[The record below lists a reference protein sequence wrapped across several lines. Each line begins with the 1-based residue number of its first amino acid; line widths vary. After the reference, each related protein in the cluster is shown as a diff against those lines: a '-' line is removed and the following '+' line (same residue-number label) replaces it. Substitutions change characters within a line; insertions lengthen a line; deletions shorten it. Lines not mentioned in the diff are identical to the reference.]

1 MPGER
6 RQARIAAMQALC
18 QWEVQRDTHAE
29 ALCDF
34 FAEFGS
40 PPAATSYA
48 TELVNGFW
56 KNAEFVDAKI
66 AEAVERWSFERIST
80 VERNLMRVAV
90 VELVRGDVPPRV
102 VLDEAIEIAQE
113 FGGKDSSRFVNG
125 VLDRILETLPRAEE
139 NDD

>member
-18 QWEVQRDTHAE
+18 QWEVQRDTRAE

-34 FAEFGS
+34 LAEFGAV
-40 PPAATSYA
+40 PAATSYA

-56 KNAEFVDAKI
+56 KSAEFVDARI
-66 AEAVERWSFERIST
+66 SGAVERWSLERIST

-90 VELVRGDVPPRV
+90 VELVDGAVPPRV
-102 VLDEAIEIAQE
+102 VLDEAIEISQE

-125 VLDRILETLPRAEE
+125 VLDRVLATLPRTEE
-139 NDD
+139 NDG

>member
-18 QWEVQRDTHAE
+18 QWDVQHDVRAE
-29 ALCDF
+29 TLCAF
-34 FAEFGS
+34 FEAFGAA
-40 PPAATSYA
+40 PAATSYA

-56 KNAEFVDAKI
+56 KNAEFVDRRI
-66 AEAVERWSFERIST
+66 TDAVERWSLERIST

-90 VELVRGDVPPRV
+90 VELVGCDVPPRV

-113 FGGKDSSRFVNG
+113 YGGKESPRFVNG
-125 VLDRILETLPRAEE
+125 VLDRILQTLPQAEG
-139 NDD
+139 NDG

>member
-1 MPGER
+1 
-6 RQARIAAMQALC
+6 MQALC

-34 FAEFGS
+34 FAEFGAA
-40 PPAATSYA
+40 PAAASYA

-56 KNAEFVDAKI
+56 KNAEFVDGRITK
-66 AEAVERWSFERIST
+66 AVERWSLERIST

-90 VELVRGDVPPRV
+90 VELVDGAVPPRV
-102 VLDEAIEIAQE
+102 VLDEAIEISQE

-125 VLDRILETLPRAEE
+125 VLDRILATLPPAEGS
-139 NDD
+139 DD

>member
-34 FAEFGS
+34 FAEFGAS
-40 PPAATSYA
+40 PAATSYA

-56 KNAEFVDAKI
+56 KNAEVVDGRI
-66 AEAVERWSFERIST
+66 ARAVEGWSFERIST

-90 VELVRGDVPPRV
+90 VELVGGAVPPRV
-102 VLDEAIEIAQE
+102 VLDEAIEISQE

-125 VLDRILETLPRAEE
+125 VLDRILETLPRTEE
-139 NDD
+139 NGG

>member
-29 ALCDF
+29 TLCDF
-34 FAEFGS
+34 FAEFGAA
-40 PPAATSYA
+40 PAVAAYA

-56 KNAEFVDAKI
+56 KNAEFVDGRI

-102 VLDEAIEIAQE
+102 VLDEAIEIGQE

-125 VLDRILETLPRAEE
+125 VLDRILATLPPAEE
-139 NDD
+139 NDG

>member
-34 FAEFGS
+34 FAEFGAA
-40 PPAATSYA
+40 PAATSYA

-56 KNAEFVDAKI
+56 KNAEFVDGTITK
-66 AEAVERWSFERIST
+66 AVERWSLERIST

-90 VELVRGDVPPRV
+90 VELVDGAVPPRV
-102 VLDEAIEIAQE
+102 VLDEAIEISQE

-139 NDD
+139 NDG

>member
-34 FAEFGS
+34 FAEFGAA
-40 PPAATSYA
+40 PAATSYA
-48 TELVNGFW
+48 TELVNEFW

-66 AEAVERWSFERIST
+66 GEAVERWSFERIST
-80 VERNLMRVAV
+80 VERNVMRVAV
-90 VELVRGDVPPRV
+90 VELVGGAVPPRA
-102 VLDEAIEIAQE
+102 VLDEAIEISRE

-125 VLDRILETLPRAEE
+125 VLDRILATLPPAEGK
-139 NDD
+139 DV